1 MPRHAHSPKSGTEYG
16 RQVAARPGEARSAN
30 APEREVVISVWA
42 EHAFVTNIKT
52 ARIAVEPLAVRVIPA
67 ALTRI
72 TLRKLILDQ
81 PILREHRGSD
91 KLRSVR

>member
-1 MPRHAHSPKSGTEYG
+1 M
-16 RQVAARPGEARSAN
+16 
-30 APEREVVISVWA
+30 
-42 EHAFVTNIKT
+42 TNIKT